1 MRVYCDMVGDLFHA
15 GHVSYCKKARKVGE
29 MEAVARGL
37 DPAGVQLVVGVTNDS
52 EVVDYKRRP
61 IMTNAERVACASGC
75 RYIDEVLPNVPLV
88 TSQAFMDKHDI
99 DIVVHGDDFDKDK
112 VKLYYSAAIN
122 SGNFRTVPYTPGIS
136 TTDLISR
143 IHQREGV
150 EGTNSLTGFLLIAA
164 GTSVLGFVAG
174 VGVGRRAY

>member
-1 MRVYCDMVGDLFHA
+1 MVGDLFHA
-15 GHVSYCKKARKVGE
+15 GHMSFCKKAREVGE

-37 DPAGVQLVVGVTNDS
+37 DPAGVQLVVGVTNDC

-88 TSQAFMDKHDI
+88 TSRAFMDKHGI

-112 VKLYYSAAIN
+112 AKLYYSAAID

-136 TTDLISR
+136 TTDLIRRIQSR
-143 IHQREGV
+143 AHQPEGG
-150 EGTNSLTGFLLIAA
+150 EGTNSWTGLLLIAA
-164 GTSVLGFVAG
+164 GASLLGFVAG
-174 VGVGRRAY
+174 VGAGRRAY